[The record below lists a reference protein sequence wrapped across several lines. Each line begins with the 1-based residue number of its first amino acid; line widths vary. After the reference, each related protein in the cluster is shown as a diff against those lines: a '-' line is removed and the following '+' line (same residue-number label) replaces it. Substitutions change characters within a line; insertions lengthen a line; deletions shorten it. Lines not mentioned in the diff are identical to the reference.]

1 MDSFEFNK
9 VLGAV
14 LGTCLA
20 LLSLNI
26 AAGAL
31 FTTHAPEK
39 PGYEIAVVEQPA
51 AGSKAPAPVAE
62 VPIEQ
67 RFASA
72 DVARG
77 ETSAKKCAACHTFG
91 KGEPNR
97 VGPNLWGIVGR
108 PKASEAGFNY
118 STAMKGEKGNW
129 TVQNLDT
136 YLANPRATVPG
147 TNMTFAGI
155 PRGTERADLIAYL
168 NTKADNPA
176 PLPKA
181 AAAPAPAPAATAP
194 AAAPPAARQAAT
206 PPAASRQPA
215 APSEKPEPAAP
226 AAPPQAAAPAPAEA
240 SQPAAPPA
248 PAEAP
253 AAPAPPSAEA
263 PAAAP
268 AAPAAPAPAATPPAA
283 TPEPPRPQ

>member
-1 MDSFEFNK
+1 MDSFELNK

-31 FTTHAPEK
+31 FTNHVPEK
-39 PGYEIAVVEQPA
+39 PGYEIAVVEQPPAGGPA
-51 AGSKAPAPVAE
+51 AAPAAE

-67 RFASA
+67 RLASA

-77 ETSAKKCAACHTFG
+77 ETSAKKCVACHTFG

-108 PKASEAGFNY
+108 PKAVEAGFNY
-118 STAMKGEKGNW
+118 SAAMKNQKGNW
-129 TVQNLDT
+129 TVQDLDH
-136 YLANPRATVPG
+136 YLANPRASVPG

-155 PRGTERADLIAYL
+155 PRGSERADLIAFL
-168 NTKADNPA
+168 NSKADNPA

-181 AAAPAPAPAATAP
+181 AATPPAAP
-194 AAAPPAARQAAT
+194 AAAAPPTDRQAAT
-206 PPAASRQPA
+206 PPAASPQPT
-215 APSEKPEPAAP
+215 APSERPAEPATP
-226 AAPPQAAAPAPAEA
+226 AEPPQAAAPAPAPGA
-240 SQPAAPPA
+240 SPPPA
-248 PAEAP
+248 AP
-253 AAPAPPSAEA
+253 AAPAETPAPGQA

-268 AAPAAPAPAATPPAA
+268 AAPAPAETPPAA
-283 TPEPPRPQ
+283 SPPTAAPEQPRPQ